1 MPSYKVTRKKSDKP
15 ASESI
20 YKKGISRLSEKLS
33 DPIQSWKAYRKA
45 KKTKNRPIRTQTGT
59 RRNVGRTP
67 VGGRRPP
74 APTARQTRRSA
85 SGRAG
90 GVAPPAKTAALYSR
104 SRSQPGAMER
114 NRQINFRNVRVAG
127 SNAVLLLFLVS
138 CFQVMTTAQLLMR
151 ADEEF
156 TGDILWVFALLLL
169 VEWAYYIVMKI
180 LFQRK
185 TYELE
190 ALAFFL
196 SGVGLTVL
204 AATQP
209 KELKTQF
216 IALLIGVA
224 LYTVLVWFM
233 KDVERML
240 IARYIIGAGVLLIFV
255 INLLIGRGP
264 NGTRHWIYLGSF
276 SIQPSEILKIGFIIA
291 SVSTLERHQT
301 AKNLGMFILYS
312 LCCIGALVIMQDFGM
327 ALIYFTTF
335 LIIAFIRSGDVR
347 NIALVT
353 GGGIGAAVIAIS
365 FRPYIA
371 DRFKA
376 YGKVWEYADSLG
388 YQQTQTL
395 IAAAS
400 GGLFGVGI
408 GNGNLKYIAASNN
421 DLVFGLLIEEWGLI
435 FAALVVLAFC
445 ALVFYAMTCAPTAR
459 STFYSITACAAAG
472 LLLFQTCLNIF
483 GATDILPLTG
493 VTLPFISKGGTSLMA
508 TWGLIAFIKAVDG
521 RTYAKRGAIL

>member
-15 ASESI
+15 ATESI
-20 YKKGISRLSEKLS
+20 YKKGISRLGQKLS
-33 DPIQSWKAYRKA
+33 DPIESWKAYRKA
-45 KKTKNRPIRTQTGT
+45 KKSRNRPIRTQTGT
-59 RRNVGRTP
+59 RRNVGGSPTGR
-67 VGGRRPP
+67 RRPP
-74 APTARQTRRSA
+74 APTNRAT

-90 GVAPPAKTAALYSR
+90 GRNRPAAAALYSR
-104 SRSQPGAMER
+104 SRAQPGAMER
-114 NRQINFRNVRVAG
+114 NRQINFQSVRVAG

-138 CFQVMTTAQLLMR
+138 FFQVMTTAQLLMR
-151 ADEEF
+151 ADEEYI
-156 TGDILWVFALLLL
+156 GEILWVFALLVV
-169 VEWAYYIVMKI
+169 VEWAYYVLTKI
-180 LFQRK
+180 LFRRK

-224 LYTVLVWFM
+224 LYTVMVWFM

-240 IARYIIGAGVLLIFV
+240 IARYVIGAGVLLIFV

-264 NGTRHWIYLGSF
+264 NGTKHWIYLGSF

-301 AKNLGMFILYS
+301 AKNLGMFIVYS
-312 LCCIGALVIMQDFGM
+312 LCCIGALVVMQDFGM

-353 GGGIGAAVIAIS
+353 GGGVGAAVIAIS

-371 DRFKA
+371 KRFEA